1 MWNHVAVWEVDS
13 RKAGANMV
21 RSNGN
26 RRWVLGSLICSVWA
40 VSAPVS
46 ATEPP
51 AVDATTA
58 VKPAVPAATQTPAK
72 KPAVTSKYRPD
83 RFAGRA
89 GEYYRLIWGVDS
101 LAVKW
106 TESGEIIRFSYRALD
121 PDKAKALNDKKSE
134 PSLIDPH
141 AGVSLVVPS
150 MEQVGQLRQS
160 ADPEEGKSYWMAFSN
175 KGRLVKRGDRVSVV
189 IGQFRADGLVVD

>member
-13 RKAGANMV
+13 SRAGANMV

-26 RRWVLGSLICSVWA
+26 RTWFLGSLICSVWA

-58 VKPAVPAATQTPAK
+58 VEPAARAAKPQTSAE

-89 GEYYRLIWGVDS
+89 GQYYRLVWGVDS

-106 TESGEIIRFSYRALD
+106 
-121 PDKAKALNDKKSE
+121 
-134 PSLIDPH
+134 
-141 AGVSLVVPS
+141 
-150 MEQVGQLRQS
+150 
-160 ADPEEGKSYWMAFSN
+160 
-175 KGRLVKRGDRVSVV
+175 
-189 IGQFRADGLVVD
+189 